1 MAQAYTDEYKSTL
14 AAVSAPEAPLMLLE
28 INHPELPAP
37 VRVVA
42 DTENITSNGNVYQA
56 FPFRFV
62 LPSDYENQLP
72 KARIAI
78 DNVGKD
84 LMQWIENSDGGAGS
98 TVKLSTVMRSRPSQ
112 IEWTITM
119 SMFNIQVN
127 AREVSAELGFENL
140 FAKPAISIQYRP
152 ETCNAIF
159 SYLLGFGVAALAFPV
174 ELITYALG

>member
-1 MAQAYTDEYKSTL
+1 
-14 AAVSAPEAPLMLLE
+14 
-28 INHPELPAP
+28 
-37 VRVVA
+37 
-42 DTENITSNGNVYQA
+42 
-56 FPFRFV
+56 
-62 LPSDYENQLP
+62 
-72 KARIAI
+72 
-78 DNVGKD
+78 
-84 LMQWIENSDGGAGS
+84 MQWIENSDGGAGS

-159 SYLLGFGVAALAFPV
+159 SYLLGFGVCGFWRFPV